1 MVILEKV
8 PYDCLIKFS
17 IIELKRPSKAIRDM
31 ETKVNV
37 EKLSTAKLFEKIDWK
52 PVSAWARQIN
62 KYESHSKR

>member
-37 EKLSTAKLFEKIDWK
+37 EKLSTTKLFEKID
-52 PVSAWARQIN
+52 
-62 KYESHSKR
+62 